1 MEAAS
6 AGELCERRQP
16 LFKRQPTIMYKRVFV
31 LAALGASLA
40 AGAQPGEEKVFHDDS
55 TKPAHKY
62 LSEITVVGRASKSDY
77 HQMPE
82 VVGTSIYAGKKNALI
97 VLDNVQGNVVNN
109 TMRQVM
115 AKVPGIH
122 VWESDPSGIQIG
134 ISARGLSPNRSWE
147 FNVRQNG
154 YDISAD
160 PFGYPEAY
168 YNPQLQAVQRIEVVR
183 GQGSLQYGAQFGG
196 LVNYIL
202 RNGSEINKPFE
213 FETQQT
219 IGSNNLFNSYNAIG
233 GNTEKVHY
241 YAFFDHRNGDGWRPN
256 SRYFTN
262 AGFGTVTYRITP
274 KFSLSAELMR
284 SHIRSQQPG
293 GLTDKQFEENPQ
305 QSLRSRNWFDI
316 VWTTPALIA
325 NYQISNKARW
335 NTKLFGVIGDRNSVG
350 FMRPITERDSIST
363 ATHNY
368 RTRTVQIDQ
377 YRNYGLESRILT
389 DYRLGGRENTF
400 SGGIRAY
407 TGTTTR
413 KADGT
418 GSTGSDYDLSVTGN
432 WPRDIEYDSYNAA
445 AFVENI
451 FRLSDKFLV
460 VPGLRYE
467 WLEAKA
473 SGRNGYTNG
482 KPDTLQNQRKGRSF
496 LLAGL
501 GAEYHVTAATEVY
514 ANYTQA
520 YRPMQ
525 FADLTT
531 PPTTDVVDANLEDAK
546 GYNIDLGY
554 RGKLK
559 DFLQFDISG
568 FYLQYNNRIGVIAQ
582 QRQDGSF
589 YNYRTNVG
597 NSTSKGFEGYAEF
610 NIARA
615 FAQKPAT
622 ADLLVFASYGYT
634 DARYGDFKVIA
645 KSGNT
650 LVESNLK
657 DKKVENAPEH
667 ILRAGI
673 TAGWKGV
680 MLTGQVSH
688 VSEAFSDA
696 NNTLTPSANGQNGL
710 IPSYTVTDLTAS
722 YKFAKNLHIKGG
734 VNNLFDEHYF
744 TRRAGG
750 YPGPGVLPADGRTFF
765 VSLGAKF

>member
-1 MEAAS
+1 
-6 AGELCERRQP
+6 
-16 LFKRQPTIMYKRVFV
+16 MYKRLLL
-31 LAALGASLA
+31 LAALGSSLVS
-40 AGAQPGEEKVFHDDS
+40 GAQKGEEKVFHDDS
-55 TKPAHKY
+55 TKPTHKY
-62 LSEITVVGRASKSDY
+62 LSEITIVGRASKSDY

-97 VLDNVQGNVVNN
+97 VLDNVQGNVVTN
-109 TMRQVM
+109 TMRQVL

-183 GQGSLQYGAQFGG
+183 GQGALQYGPQFGG

-202 RNGSEINKPFE
+202 RNGSEIAKPFE

-219 IGSNNLFNSYNAIG
+219 VGSNNMINSYSAIG

-241 YAFFDHRNGDGWRPN
+241 YAFFDHRNGEGWRQN

-293 GLTDKQFEENPQ
+293 GLTDAQFEQDAQ

-316 VWTTPALIA
+316 TWTTPALIA
-325 NYQISNKARW
+325 NYQISDKAKW

-350 FMRPITERDSIST
+350 FMQSITTKDSIN
-363 ATHNY
+363 ATTKNY
-368 RTRTVQIDQ
+368 NPRTVQLDK
-377 YRNYGLESRILT
+377 YRNYGLESRFIT
-389 DYRLGGRENTF
+389 DYDLGGMENTF

-413 KADGT
+413 LADGV
-418 GSTGSDYDLSVTGN
+418 GSTGSNYDVSVTGN
-432 WPRDIEYDSYNAA
+432 WPKDIEYDSYNAA
-445 AFVENI
+445 VFVENI
-451 FRLSDKFLV
+451 FRISDKFLV

-473 SGRNGYTNG
+473 SGRNGYKNG
-482 KPDTLQNQRKGRSF
+482 TPIILENQKRGRSF
-496 LLAGL
+496 LLAGV
-501 GAEYHVTAATEVY
+501 GAEYHVTPATEVY

-546 GYNIDLGY
+546 GYNVDLGY
-554 RGKLK
+554 RGKIK
-559 DFLQFDISG
+559 DFLQFDVSG
-568 FYLQYNNRIGVIAQ
+568 FFLQYNNRIGIIEQ
-582 QRQDGSF
+582 QRQDGTF

-610 NIARA
+610 NAARA
-615 FAQKPAT
+615 FVPNTKA
-622 ADLLVFASYGYT
+622 ADLLIFGSYGYT
-634 DARYGDFKVIA
+634 DARYGNFQVIR
-645 KSGNT
+645 KNSTNQ
-650 LVESNLK
+650 LVETNLK

-673 TAGWKGV
+673 TAGLKGF
-680 MLTGQVSH
+680 MLTGQVSR
-688 VSEAFSDA
+688 VSEVFSDA
-696 NNTLTPSANGQNGL
+696 NNTETPTANGQNGL
-710 IPSYTVTDLTAS
+710 VPAYTVTDLTAS
-722 YKFAKNLHIKGG
+722 YKFTKNLNIKAG
-734 VNNLFDEHYF
+734 VNNLLDERYF

-750 YPGPGVLPADGRTFF
+750 YPGPGLLPADGRTFF
-765 VSLGAKF
+765 LSLGAKF